1 MKLGFRYYGNKDKIP
16 LQYIAEIPSV
26 ETIVSALYDKKPG
39 EKWDEDSLLALKEK
53 ANKAGL
59 AFEVVES
66 IPVSEEIKLGGPLRD
81 AHIDAFLHNLEL
93 CGKVGVKVV
102 CYNFM
107 PVFDWLRTDMDYK
120 NEDGSVSLAYIAEHF
135 KTVDPHNLH
144 LPGWDE
150 SYSQEELE
158 ALLKAYEKVGH
169 KELFENLVY
178 LLKKA
183 MPICDKYN
191 ISLAIHPDDPPWD
204 VFGLPRIVSNE
215 KDIDALLAAVDN
227 VHNGLTLCTG
237 SLGAGRCNDIPY
249 LADKYSKM
257 GRIHFVHLRNITFL
271 GDDGSFKESGH
282 QKGDL
287 DLPLVVENL
296 VKNGFD
302 GYVRPDHGRGVFGE
316 LPSGG
321 YGLYDRA
328 LGASYI
334 AGLFAMAERK

>member
-1 MKLGFRYYGNKDKIP
+1 MKLGFRYYGDKDKIP

-26 ETIVSALYDKKPG
+26 RTIVSALYDKKPG
-39 EKWDEDSLLALKEK
+39 EKWDEESLLRLKKK
-53 ANKAGL
+53 AEDAGL
-59 AFEVVES
+59 TFEVVES
-66 IPVSEEIKLGGPLRD
+66 IPVSEEIKLGGPKRD
-81 AHIDAFLHNLEL
+81 EHVEAFLHNLEL
-93 CGKVGVKVV
+93 CGKIGVKVV

-107 PVFDWLRTDMDYK
+107 PVFDWLRTDMDYQ
-120 NEDGSVSLAYIAEHF
+120 NADGSVSLAYIAEHF

-158 ALLKAYEKVGH
+158 NLLKAYEKVGH
-169 KELFENLVY
+169 VTLFRNLVY
-178 LLKKA
+178 LLEKA
-183 MPICDKYN
+183 MPICDKYD
-191 ISLAIHPDDPPWD
+191 IHLAIHPDDPPWD
-204 VFGLPRIVSNE
+204 VFGLPRIISCE
-215 KDIDALLAAVDN
+215 DDIDRLLETVDN
-227 VHNGLTLCTG
+227 VHNGITLCTG
-237 SLGAGRCNDIPY
+237 SLGAGRCNDIPR

-257 GRIHFVHLRNITFL
+257 GRIHFVHLRNIRFL
-271 GDDGSFKESGH
+271 GNDGSFVESGH

-287 DLPLVVENL
+287 DLALVVKNL

-302 GYVRPDHGRGVFGE
+302 GYVRPDHGRGIFGE